1 MSLLYLMKK
10 YIYNMHTRM
19 KYTKIISVCPG
30 QWVGGD
36 FICFIYIK
44 ECIYIHNIY
53 NKEKKWLRA
62 PCCLQDQVQAP

>member
-53 NKEKKWLRA
+53 NKEKK
-62 PCCLQDQVQAP
+62 